1 MEPKL
6 IGTVMF
12 ICWWFPIG
20 LYNNT
25 SLTSTTD
32 SRATLAFLFVVAYM
46 IYVSTFAALMSTGLE
61 SSDTAA
67 NIGNLLGFLM
77 LLFCGIL
84 AAPRALPG
92 FWMFMYRVNP
102 FTYLTEGL
110 LGAGLSRAEAHCAQN
125 EWLEFTPPMN
135 VSCGQYMAE
144 YISHAGGE
152 LMDAATSTLCRFC
165 PITETDQFLA
175 AVGVRYSHRWRNLGI
190 FASFIIFNCFGA
202 AIIYWVVRV
211 PKGKGT
217 KRPEIQGQI
226 GQGTLPKST
235 A

>member
-1 MEPKL
+1 
-6 IGTVMF
+6 MF

-46 IYVSTFAALMSTGLE
+46 VYVSTFAALMIAGLD

-67 NIGNLLGFLM
+67 NMGNLLGFLM

-110 LGAGLSRAEAHCAQN
+110 LGAGLSRADAHCADN
-125 EWLEFTPPMN
+125 EWLQFAPPSN
-135 VSCGQYMAE
+135 LSCGQYMAE
-144 YISHAGGE
+144 YMSYAGGE
-152 LMDAATSTLCRFC
+152 LLDSNAMTLCQFC
-165 PITETDQFLA
+165 PVTETDQLLS
-175 AVGVRYSHRWRNLGI
+175 AVGVKYSHRWRDLGI
-190 FASFIIFNCFGA
+190 LVSFIVFNCFGA
-202 AIIYWVVRV
+202 VMLYWVARV
-211 PKGKGT
+211 PKSRNNK
-217 KRPEIQGQI
+217 KPKNQG
-226 GQGTLPKST
+226 
-235 A
+235 